1 MSSAIGSCLNPHR
14 YGRVSSTTGESSG
27 WWNQNPNQIAEFW
40 GQPKSLSWS
49 VSLTLFLKDFFF
61 WYGPFLKSLLN
72 LLQYYFC
79 FMFWYFGL
87 EAHGILTSWLGIE
100 PTHPA
105 LEGEALTTRP
115 PRKSPCFPNFR
126 RTVLAMENPQYDLW
140 FLKESNQFSSSL
152 LVNLSH
158 FERWS
163 WTNTQDC
170 QLM

>member
-1 MSSAIGSCLNPHR
+1 MLKSAQIWKGLLHHRREQWVMEPEPKPDCWVLGSIQVTELVCF
-14 YGRVSSTTGESSG
+14 
-27 WWNQNPNQIAEFW
+27 PNFISQR
-40 GQPKSLSWS
+40 
-49 VSLTLFLKDFFF
+49 FFF